1 MGTRGA
7 EVTHYFL
14 PTCQITLP
22 THPHASPL
30 TERSIFYINSI
41 QKEMSVDFVRKD
53 GRKLVQIIQPNTYI
67 PRSASS
73 KDTITPISW
82 KLVEWVRIA

>member
-41 QKEMSVDFVRKD
+41 QKEILSGKM
-53 GRKLVQIIQPNTYI
+53 GELVQIIQPNTYI

-73 KDTITPISW
+73 KDTISPISW
-82 KLVEWVRIA
+82 KLVERVRIA

>member
-41 QKEMSVDFVRKD
+41 QKAMSVDFVRKD
-53 GRKLVQIIQPNTYI
+53 GRTGSDHSTQYLH
-67 PRSASS
+67 S
-73 KDTITPISW
+73 KISFF
-82 KLVEWVRIA
+82 KRHNHSDFLEVG

>member
-53 GRKLVQIIQPNTYI
+53 GRTGSDHSTQYLH
-67 PRSASS
+67 S
-73 KDTITPISW
+73 KISFFKRHNPISW
-82 KLVEWVRIA
+82 KLVERVRIA